1 MGSDIY
7 SLHAQ
12 IRSNVHNFDFEIR
25 RNIHHPNLPVQA
37 FAFTGAGLPI
47 NRIGTDEN
55 AVRLG
60 SVFVSSSNPIDKE
73 TCTYKGKRL
82 YGNVRVVDYSADFEV
97 RLIQYGADLDV
108 KIEAYSANHCGEWH
122 FVNAGEDF
130 TVRFVDTGGD
140 FTVHFVEYNPGVQ

>member
-1 MGSDIY
+1 MKRLIFSFLIVLFGSFLYAAEPD
-7 SLHAQ
+7 
-12 IRSNVHNFDFEIR
+12 
-25 RNIHHPNLPVQA
+25 
-37 FAFTGAGLPI
+37 
-47 NRIGTDEN
+47 
-55 AVRLG
+55 
-60 SVFVSSSNPIDKE
+60 SVFVNSNSNSNPIDRE

-130 TVRFVDTGGD
+130 TVRFVDSGGD